1 MKRWIA
7 VLLIAIATLVVLPG
21 CDNAE
26 VDTPEA
32 GGSDGTSAA
41 ADTETSTP
49 ATGSESMATDG
60 PGEAAALAAL
70 PAALPVAQE
79 MREGAGLDWPD
90 LTGTEPAF
98 TAYIIIAEMNG
109 QGSLFEVRADG
120 IVHGIYAYQKAFD
133 AATMIWSPSEYS
145 TSPRT
150 APQSAAEQAAV
161 SAVASAMS
169 DSFPDSAISV
179 SVYGY
184 RFVYSKDG
192 TAVMTIEIATDGS
205 VISAG

>member
-1 MKRWIA
+1 
-7 VLLIAIATLVVLPG
+7 V
-21 CDNAE
+21 
-26 VDTPEA
+26 
-32 GGSDGTSAA
+32 
-41 ADTETSTP
+41 
-49 ATGSESMATDG
+49 
-60 PGEAAALAAL
+60 AAL

-79 MREGAGLDWPD
+79 MREGAGLEWPD
-90 LTGTEPAF
+90 LAGIEPAL
-98 TAYIIIAEMNG
+98 TAYIVIAEMDG

-120 IVHGIYAYQKAFD
+120 IPHGIYAYHKAFD
-133 AATMIWSPSEYS
+133 AATMIWTPSEYS
-145 TSPRT
+145 GAPRT

-161 SAVASAMS
+161 AAVSSAMS
-169 DSFPDSAISV
+169 DSFPDSAVSV